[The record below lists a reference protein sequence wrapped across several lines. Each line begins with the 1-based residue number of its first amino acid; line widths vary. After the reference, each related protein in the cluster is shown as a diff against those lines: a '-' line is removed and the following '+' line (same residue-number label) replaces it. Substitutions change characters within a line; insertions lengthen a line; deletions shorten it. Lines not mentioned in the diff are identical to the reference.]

1 MSLRRFLAQS
11 VLASTFVAACA
22 VGAAGCAAETGDDNT
37 DDNTA
42 AATQARPPQFVML
55 AFDGSYNNAFW
66 QESRTFAKNNSL
78 KFTYFVNSVYYVAR
92 PNNAS
97 YKAPRHNTG
106 LSNIGWGDSSPD
118 IKTRLENTKAAY
130 AEGNEIGSHTAGHF
144 DGTGWTEAEWEQEFA
159 SFEKMFWSAPK
170 TAGFPTF
177 DLGFTNDEIKGF
189 RAPQL
194 GTSPGL
200 YKVLAKRG
208 FTYDTSK
215 TATPNHW
222 PTKEG
227 GVWNFP
233 LAQLRIVGTGKS
245 TLSMDYN
252 FFFADSK
259 GVNDKNTA
267 NYAAYEKHMVDTYMQ
282 YFQSNYFGNRAPVH
296 IGHHFSKWNGSAYW
310 NAMQTVA
317 KRVCG
322 LPEVKCVTYGELA
335 KFTEANAS
343 KIADYQAGNFPK
355 MAKPPSSG
363 NEELEAVQPID
374 PSELPPAEGH
384 EAHDDAPQDDE

>member
-1 MSLRRFLAQS
+1 MSARSLLARS
-11 VLASTFVAACA
+11 FVAASFVLA
-22 VGAAGCAAETGDDNT
+22 ATAAAGCSSAT
-37 DDNTA
+37 DDGAESGA
-42 AATQARPPQFVML
+42 AAVTQSRPPQFVLL

-66 QESRTFAKNNSL
+66 AESRAFAKANPV

-97 YKAPRHNTG
+97 YKSPRAKQG
-106 LSNIGWGDSSPD
+106 LSNIGWGDSSAD
-118 IKTRLENTKAAY
+118 IKTRLENTKAAH

-144 DGTGWTEAEWEQEFA
+144 DGTGWSEAEWTTEFD
-159 SFEKMFWSAPK
+159 SFEKMFWNAPK
-170 TAGFPTF
+170 TAGLGAM
-177 DLGFTNDEIKGF
+177 DLGFTQADIKGF

-194 GTSPGL
+194 GISPGL
-200 YKVLAKRG
+200 YRTLAKKG

-215 TATPNHW
+215 STGPNKW

-233 LAQLRIVGTGKS
+233 LAQLRIVGSGKA

-252 FFFADSK
+252 FFVADSK
-259 GVNDKNTA
+259 GVNDPV
-267 NYAAYEKHMVDTYMQ
+267 AAHHATYEKQMVDTYMQ

-317 KRVCG
+317 KRVCS
-322 LPEVKCVTYGELA
+322 LPEVKCVTYGDLV
-335 KFTEANAS
+335 KFTEENQD
-343 KIADYQAGNFPK
+343 KLADYQAGNFPK
-355 MAKPPSSG
+355 MARPPSEG
-363 NEELEAVQPID
+363 DDTFEATQPID
-374 PSELPPAEGH
+374 PSELPAADEH